1 MRNQKA
7 PLMSFSPR
15 MSCQGDEMR
24 RRIADCRERLR
35 RGRAARRIAGRESSP
50 AEILAAGE
58 PEMAGSSATS
68 GALRDEP

>member
-7 PLMSFSPR
+7 PLSFSPR
-15 MSCQGDEMR
+15 MSYQGDEMK

-58 PEMAGSSATS
+58 PEMVGASATS
-68 GALRDEP
+68 GTLGDKP

>member
-7 PLMSFSPR
+7 PLSFSPR
-15 MSCQGDEMR
+15 MSYQGDEMR

-50 AEILAAGE
+50 AEILTAEEAELVGTSAA
-58 PEMAGSSATS
+58 S
-68 GALRDEP
+68 GTLRDEP